1 MHRVGSLNTSSARF
15 RWRTSTVF
23 SSDSSSAK
31 SVPTVSTSGRTDEA
45 LVQEGVP
52 LAQAL
57 VGAEKEAVMY
67 GRLWWQT
74 DDGRVYCNWCGLQ
87 FAEQEKRVKKDGSFF
102 HDSDQKACLTLFMAN
117 KGRKLLDTIRS
128 SAGICS
134 ED

>member
-1 MHRVGSLNTSSARF
+1 M
-15 RWRTSTVF
+15 F

-45 LVQEGVP
+45 LIQEGVP
-52 LAQAL
+52 LAEAL
-57 VGAEKEAVMY
+57 VGAKEEAMSY
-67 GRLWWQT
+67 GRFWWRVE
-74 DDGRVYCNWCGLQ
+74 DKPPELVYCNWCGLQ